1 MSKKKPTSTFS
12 SVNSTFPRSV
22 KNTKELLSNSRGS
35 LKNIINHAKALL
47 SLQSIIS
54 DQYPNY
60 PADDIRV
67 ASLND
72 GHLELTTAS
81 AASTTRI
88 KYSQQTLIA
97 ALRRQKPPHFVNSIK
112 VSVRPQ
118 FQKAAVSTPDTAPL
132 SDETA
137 RNIADAAKYIED
149 EPLRKALIHLAG
161 RKHLP
166 TTLN

>member
-1 MSKKKPTSTFS
+1 MSKKKPTSLS
-12 SVNSTFPRSV
+12 SSTSTFPKTV
-22 KNTKELLSNSRGS
+22 KDTKQLLSSSHGS

-60 PADDIRV
+60 PADEIRV

-97 ALRRQKPPHFVNSIK
+97 ALRRQKPPHFVESIK

-118 FQKAAVSTPDTAPL
+118 FQTATLSTPDTAPL
-132 SDETA
+132 SDQSA
-137 RNIADAAKYIED
+137 QNIADAAKYIED

-161 RKHLP
+161 RKK
-166 TTLN
+166 TTD

>member
-1 MSKKKPTSTFS
+1 MSKKRPTTS
-12 SVNSTFPRSV
+12 SFASTFPKTV
-22 KNTKELLSNSRGS
+22 KDTKELLSTSRGS

-54 DQYPNY
+54 DQYPHY
-60 PADDIRV
+60 PADEIRV

-88 KYSQQTLIA
+88 KYSQQTLIS
-97 ALRRQKPPHFVNSIK
+97 ALRRQKPPHFVDSIA

-118 FQKAAVSTPDTAPL
+118 FHTATISTPDTKAL
-132 SDETA
+132 SDQSA
-137 RNIADAAKYIED
+137 QNIAEAAKYIED
-149 EPLRKALIHLAG
+149 EPLRKALIRLAD
-161 RKHLP
+161 RKKRP
-166 TTLN
+166 TNLE